1 VASTILN
8 QPIPITPMAPIPKKG
23 AQMKLTSTTSKRGF
37 GHRVNAWL
45 DEPHGETFK
54 HGKWRFWFPA
64 LVGFSILNA
73 LLTAVVFGSGGN
85 LQTYLGAVILSV
97 GALLAW
103 LGIGALHYSITKT
116 LASFVGD
123 GL

>member
-1 VASTILN
+1 
-8 QPIPITPMAPIPKKG
+8 
-23 AQMKLTSTTSKRGF
+23 MKLTSTTSKRGF

-103 LGIGALHYSITKT
+103 LGIGALHYSDSHDRQ
-116 LASFVGD
+116 LAQRID
-123 GL
+123 